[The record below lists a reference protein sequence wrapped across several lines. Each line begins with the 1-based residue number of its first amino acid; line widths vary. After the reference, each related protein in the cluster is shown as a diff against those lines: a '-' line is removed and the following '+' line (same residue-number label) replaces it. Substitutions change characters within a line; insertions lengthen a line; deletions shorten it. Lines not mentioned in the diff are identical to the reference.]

1 MSEAQF
7 ISLYDTLSDAL
18 FRHCYFRVNEREWAK
33 DLVQEAF
40 VRTWA
45 YLAAGNQIENPTAF
59 LYRVVNNL
67 VIDSWRHKGTASLS
81 LDELGEHGFD
91 VRDNAD
97 GRTQIHTEAQ
107 ALLRMLDRLNPEDRE
122 IIVFRYVDDL
132 RPKEIAEIVGASEN
146 AVSVRLHRAVN
157 RLRKYVNFHE

>member
-40 VRTWA
+40 VRTWT
-45 YLAAGNQIENPTAF
+45 YLAAGNRIENPTAF

-67 VIDSWRHKGTASLS
+67 IIDSWRHKGTASLS
-81 LDELGEHGFD
+81 LDELGQRGFD
-91 VRDNAD
+91 ARDDAD
-97 GRTQIHTEAQ
+97 ERTKINTEIA
-107 ALLRMLDRLNPEDRE
+107 AMLRMLDRLSPEDRE

-132 RPKEIAEIVGASEN
+132 GPKEIAEIVGASEN

-157 RLRKYVNFHE
+157 RLRKYVNSHE